1 MTQSV
6 AERESVKK
14 TKNRKNKKKKWTR
27 PRHAVITRLAY
38 AVLAPYC
45 RWKYGVAV
53 EKFAAQGDR
62 QYLVVFNHQTA
73 FDQFFV
79 GMAFRGPLYYIASE
93 DIFSMGFISRLL
105 QYAVAPIPIKKQTT
119 DVGAVMNSM
128 RVARE
133 GGSIALAPEGN
144 RTFSGRNCY
153 MNPAITKL
161 VRKLKLPLAIFRIE
175 GGYGVQPRWCD
186 APRKGKM
193 RAGVSRVIEP
203 EEYLA
208 LSEEELYE
216 RIRQELWVDEAVA
229 EAEFRHEKQAEYLER
244 AMYICP
250 YCGLSEFESHD
261 DIIACKKCGRQI
273 RYLPTKELQGV
284 GFDFPYRFVADWYDY
299 QCSFV
304 NALDTRLY
312 TQHPL
317 YRDTAALSQVILY
330 KNKKKLQK
338 QVNVVLYGD
347 RIELEGLAPVEGLPA
362 VLPFEELT
370 AVTVLGRNKLNLY
383 WQDRVYQLKSG
394 KRFNALRYVNIFYRA
409 KNISEGNE
417 HGEFLGL

>member
-1 MTQSV
+1 MAQAV
-6 AERESVKK
+6 AEREHVKK
-14 TKNRKNKKKKWTR
+14 PEPKKKKKKWIR
-27 PRHAVITRLAY
+27 PRHAVISALAA
-38 AVLAPYC
+38 AVLGPYT
-45 RWKYGVAV
+45 RWRYGVKI

-79 GMAFRGPLYYIASE
+79 GLAFRGPVYYIASE
-93 DIFSMGFISRLL
+93 DLFSKGFISRLL

-133 GGSIALAPEGN
+133 GGTIALAPEGN

-203 EEYLA
+203 EEYLP
-208 LSEEELYE
+208 LSEQELYE
-216 RIRQELWVDEAVA
+216 LLNRELWVDEAEA
-229 EAEFRHEKQAEYLER
+229 DAEFRHKKQAEYMER
-244 AMYICP
+244 AMYVCP
-250 YCGLSEFESHD
+250 YCGLSEFESCG

-284 GFDFPYRFVADWYDY
+284 GFEFPYRFAADWYDY

-304 NALDTRLY
+304 NALDTRRY
-312 TQHPL
+312 TEQPL
-317 YRDTAALSQVILY
+317 YRDTAELSQVILY
-330 KNKKKLQK
+330 KSKKRLQK
-338 QVNVVLYGD
+338 QVRVALYGD
-347 RIELEGLAPVEGLPA
+347 RIELEDLAPVEGLPA
-362 VLPFEELT
+362 VLPFDRLT
-370 AVTVLGRNKLNLY
+370 AVTVLGRNKINLY
-383 WQDRVYQLKSG
+383 WEDRVYQLKSG

-409 KNISEGNE
+409 RNIAEGNE
-417 HGEFLGL
+417 TDTFLGL

>member
-1 MTQSV
+1 MAQAV
-6 AERESVKK
+6 AERENVKK
-14 TKNRKNKKKKWTR
+14 TEPKKKKKWIR
-27 PRHAVITRLAY
+27 PRHAVISALA
-38 AVLAPYC
+38 AVILGPYT
-45 RWKYGVAV
+45 RWKYGVRI

-79 GMAFRGPLYYIASE
+79 GLAFRGPVYYIASE
-93 DIFSMGFISRLL
+93 DLFSKGFISRLL

-133 GGSIALAPEGN
+133 GGTIALAPEGN
-144 RTFSGRNCY
+144 RTFSGRSCY

-161 VRKLKLPLAIFRIE
+161 VRKLKLPLAVFRIE

-203 EEYLA
+203 EEYLP
-208 LSEEELYE
+208 LSEQELYE
-216 RIRQELWVDEAVA
+216 LLNRELWVDEAVA
-229 EAEFRHEKQAEYLER
+229 DAEFCHKKQAEYMER
-244 AMYICP
+244 AMYVCP
-250 YCGLSEFESHD
+250 YCGLSEFESHG

-284 GFDFPYRFVADWYDY
+284 GFEFPYRFVADWYDY
-299 QCSFV
+299 QCGFV
-304 NALDTRLY
+304 NALDTRQY
-312 TQHPL
+312 TEQPL
-317 YRDTAALSQVILY
+317 YRDVADLSQVNLY
-330 KNKKKLQK
+330 KSKKDLQK
-338 QVNVVLYGD
+338 QVHVALYGD
-347 RIELEGLAPVEGLPA
+347 RIELEDLAPVEGLPA
-362 VLPFEELT
+362 VLPFDKLT
-370 AVTVLGRNKLNLY
+370 AVTVLGRNKVNLY
-383 WQDRVYQLKSG
+383 WESRVYQLKSG

-409 KNISEGNE
+409 KNIAEGNE
-417 HGEFLGL
+417 TGTFLGL